1 MENPSSSSSSSSPAE
16 HGEMHLGIEN
26 EPKALFDKEMK
37 LAREAALEVINNN
50 SQEQALKIF
59 LQGLEPV
66 ETSVR
71 SIREEVLISESD
83 SEDEDFIDEQ
93 DYVVV

>member
-1 MENPSSSSSSSSPAE
+1 MENPSSSSSSSSSPAE

-83 SEDEDFIDEQ
+83 SEDEDFIDEH
-93 DYVVV
+93 DYVV

>member
-59 LQGLEPV
+59 LQ
-66 ETSVR
+66 TSVR
-71 SIREEVLISESD
+71 SIREEVLISESE
-83 SEDEDFIDEQ
+83 SEDEDFIDEH

>member
-16 HGEMHLGIEN
+16 HSEMHLGIEN

-37 LAREAALEVINNN
+37 LAREEALEVINNN

-66 ETSVR
+66 ETS
-71 SIREEVLISESD
+71 IREEVLISESE
-83 SEDEDFIDEQ
+83 SEDEDFIDEH